1 MICVV
6 SWLDSSII
14 LGLDSFTYS
23 GILNVVEWC
32 ADQKPHISDKT
43 AANNTL
49 IVSSSENMNDTTCND
64 PASFDIVI
72 SVHAIDA
79 AYQKASFSS
88 YNNQVNI
95 VTPVD

>member
-72 SVHAIDA
+72 SSMRSMRRTKRHRCHIIAI
-79 AYQKASFSS
+79 
-88 YNNQVNI
+88 N
-95 VTPVD
+95 